1 MFNFFAPVD
10 ENNYDEI
17 MNDIKDGKAQLI
29 DIRENNEWNS
39 NRFACAVNVPLS
51 GLSRGIG
58 IDQLTAFESE
68 NKKVYLHCHTGSRV
82 QMAKRMLPSFG
93 LNNFSIIPISMME
106 MSRKGFS
113 LVA

>member
-10 ENNYDEI
+10 ENNYDDI
-17 MNDIKDGKAQLI
+17 MTEIKDGKAQLI
-29 DIRENNEWNS
+29 DIREYNEWTS
-39 NRFACAVNVPLS
+39 NRFECAVNVPLS

-58 IDQLTAFESE
+58 IEKLAAFEND

-82 QMAKRMLPSFG
+82 QMAQRMLPAFG

-106 MSRKGFS
+106 MSRKGFN